1 MFGFGGEA
9 GFGGRR
15 LGSRRQGRGG
25 SKPDSEARTERV
37 PLLGVMA
44 ALSAATLSSFA
55 GVYFEALVKG
65 SEVSPPSLWVRNV
78 QLCIFTIPLA
88 GLAVAIH
95 WQTIEERGFT
105 YGLDIPTLIL
115 IMLNASGGMLVA
127 AVIKYGDS
135 ILKNFTTSCSVI
147 LGTLISVVLFDFVLT
162 VQFAWGSALVAS
174 SAYAYVTAPPSA
186 AVKPPPP
193 SGSGTDEYKPLA
205 GRDKSVSSD
214 DKDDSS
220 DNAPAA

>member
-1 MFGFGGEA
+1 
-9 GFGGRR
+9 
-15 LGSRRQGRGG
+15 
-25 SKPDSEARTERV
+25 
-37 PLLGVMA
+37 MA

-95 WQTIEERGFT
+95 RQTIEERGFT
-105 YGLDIPTLIL
+105 YGLDMPTLIL
-115 IMLNASGGMLVA
+115 IVLNASGGMLVA

-162 VQFAWGSALVAS
+162 VQFAWGSALVIS
-174 SAYAYVTAPPSA
+174 SAYAYATAPPSTV
-186 AVKPPPP
+186 VKPPPP
-193 SGSGTDEYKPLA
+193 PGSED
-205 GRDKSVSSD
+205 
-214 DKDDSS
+214 
-220 DNAPAA
+220 